1 MRDESAAAQHQAYTV
16 FRMESLRAPAWLTEA
31 ASFLGERRKGQPPKQ
46 PPSLRAKPHKRGAPR
61 VHLPGIYLLVAS
73 TAAAAAAISAPVSEA
88 ADQQQNPQPVIAAS
102 AAITGKTASTAI
114 SVIAHAADQEN
125 QEDQVTA
132 VIIAII
138 GTATAISTIGS
149 S

>member
-1 MRDESAAAQHQAYTV
+1 
-16 FRMESLRAPAWLTEA
+16 MESLRAPAWLTEDRSSPA
-31 ASFLGERRKGQPPKQ
+31 FGGRRKGQLPKQ
-46 PPSLRAKPHKRGAPR
+46 PPSLRAELRKRGAPR
-61 VHLPGIYLLVAS
+61 VHLPGIYLLVAP
-73 TAAAAAAISAPVSEA
+73 TAAATAAISAPVPEA
-88 ADQQQNPQPVIAAS
+88 ADQQQNPQPVIAAA
-102 AAITGKTASTAI
+102 AAITGKTAAI

>member
-1 MRDESAAAQHQAYTV
+1 MADRSSQLFGGKKKRAAA
-16 FRMESLRAPAWLTEA
+16 EA
-31 ASFLGERRKGQPPKQ
+31 ATL
-46 PPSLRAKPHKRGAPR
+46 PSCQTSQTRSPQ

-73 TAAAAAAISAPVSEA
+73 TAAATAAISVPVPEA